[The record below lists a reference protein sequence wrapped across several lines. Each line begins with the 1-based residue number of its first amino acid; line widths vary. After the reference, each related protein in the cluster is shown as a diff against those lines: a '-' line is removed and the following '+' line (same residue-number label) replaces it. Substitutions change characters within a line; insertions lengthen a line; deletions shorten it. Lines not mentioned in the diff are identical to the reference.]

1 MKKEILIKI
10 IGNYY
15 NALSYVS
22 KPYAADKAL
31 YLFMKP
37 RSGKL
42 NEEQSD
48 FLNTAFQEELKF
60 ETFPIMTYR
69 WPGTGKTIILTH
81 GWESNSARWKR
92 LILELR
98 KKSFNVIAL
107 DAPGHGKSGSE
118 IFNAIIYAEFINV
131 VAKKFSPDIMVGHS
145 VGGMACAL
153 FQHKYQFPNLKKIVL
168 LGAPSE
174 FQDVMK
180 RYTDMLGYN
189 HRIVSQLN
197 HTINDRFGR
206 PADSFSTAKF
216 LETIESEGL
225 IIHDQDDRII
235 PYNDALLLKNS
246 FKNSQLITT
255 KGLGHSLNDATVAQ
269 HIYNFIGV

>member
-1 MKKEILIKI
+1 MKEILIKI
-10 IGNYY
+10 IGSYY
-15 NALSYVS
+15 NVLSYVS

-37 RSGKL
+37 RAGKI

-48 FLNTAFQEELKF
+48 FLNTAFQEELKYDNLRV
-60 ETFPIMTYR
+60 MSYR
-69 WPGTGKTIILTH
+69 WLGSGQTILLTH
-81 GWESNSARWKR
+81 GWESNAARWKS
-92 LILELR
+92 LIIAL
-98 KKSFNVIAL
+98 KKKGFNVVAL
-107 DAPGHGKSGSE
+107 DAPGHGKSGSKV
-118 IFNAIIYAEFINV
+118 FNAILYAEFINV
-131 VAKKFSPDIMVGHS
+131 VAKRFAPDIIVGHS
-145 VGGMACAL
+145 VGGMAAAL
-153 FQHKYQFPNLKKIVL
+153 FQHKYQFAKIKKIIL

-189 HRIVSQLN
+189 HRIVSQLH
-197 HTINDRFGR
+197 HTIFERFGNT
-206 PADSFSTAKF
+206 PDSFSTARF

-225 IIHDQDDRII
+225 IIHDEDDRII

-255 KGLGHSLNDATVAQ
+255 KGLGHSLNDVSVAH
-269 HIYNFIGV
+269 HIYTFIGA